1 MSAASLNPNTI
12 QFLSP
17 SRTALSAKRG
27 MNFLLAVAT
36 AVGMTFL
43 LFVTMEYI
51 IRIEKIEL
59 AKATDIT
66 IGPITVDTIEPEPII
81 DDWLEV
87 KIEAPIPPAAPP
99 MKNVQTDTSVPPVI
113 LPSIEPLLV
122 NDLPIFETTPHSGP
136 STAIAIRQPIPNYPR
151 KAAAQGLSGSCSVAF
166 SLDARGTPFNVAANC
181 TDAVF
186 VKSAE
191 RAVAKAAFSPTKNAQ
206 GLPIVTHNM
215 VFPLEYKM
223 N

>member
-17 SRTALSAKRG
+17 SRTASSAKRG
-27 MNFLLAVAT
+27 MNFLLAIAT
-36 AVGMTFL
+36 AVGVTVT
-43 LFVTMEYI
+43 LFMTMEYL

-59 AKATDIT
+59 TKVSDFTLRAFTVETVEPVLTDN
-66 IGPITVDTIEPEPII
+66 GWKI
-81 DDWLEV
+81 DV
-87 KIEAPIPPAAPP
+87 IPTPIPPAAPP
-99 MKNVQTDTSVPPVI
+99 MEHYSGDTTVPPVI
-113 LPSIEPLLV
+113 LPGVEPKLKSSLPSIQ
-122 NDLPIFETTPHSGP
+122 ITTTTGP